1 MMGFAAVFEPTLLA
15 FVAGRHV
22 ALEPFG
28 GRVVVVGRQHGLRKR
43 ITVLDDRRDALV
55 DEPAFVMAQ
64 DPLTVEA
71 EVPFRRGVD
80 QATSKFSSRT
90 KMATSTP
97 SRTSSTRDSAA
108 AGQSGAVAS
117 VVADGRH
124 QTRAFAP
131 DLLGFQPVVL
141 DEPVQAV
148 VRATP
153 TQVEALRHLRRR
165 PRDP

>member
-1 MMGFAAVFEPTLLA
+1 VFEPTLLA

-80 QATSKFSSRT
+80 PGDVEVLVEDEDGDLYAVEDVVDEGFGGGR
-90 KMATSTP
+90 P
-97 SRTSSTRDSAA
+97 VRGRRIGGCRWPPPD
-108 AGQSGAVAS
+108 AG
-117 VVADGRH
+117 
-124 QTRAFAP
+124 
-131 DLLGFQPVVL
+131 
-141 DEPVQAV
+141 
-148 VRATP
+148 VRP
-153 TQVEALRHLRRR
+153 
-165 PRDP
+165 